1 MRPNFLGKT
10 EAAISGRGLQIK
22 PSDRSIRYCF
32 YEILGRALPLVNN
45 PIYIA
50 EEFAMLDN
58 LSKGRIIAGFVRG
71 IGSEYHSSGVN
82 PFFSHER
89 FHEAHDLII
98 RAWTEPAPWSSCACK
113 KVCVPVRSTS
123 RTGRKSKSRDESNG

>member
-1 MRPNFLGKT
+1 MDALVYADELGFDVLGVNEHYRTAYGLMPAPNLMAG
-10 EAAISGRGLQIK
+10 ALIQGDNGVQSVH
-22 PSDRSIRYCF
+22 
-32 YEILGRALPLVNN
+32 LGRALPLVNN
-45 PIYIA
+45 PVYIA

-98 RAWTEPAPWSSCACK
+98 RAWTEPGPFAFDGDHYSL
-113 KVCVPVRSTS
+113 
-123 RTGRKSKSRDESNG
+123 